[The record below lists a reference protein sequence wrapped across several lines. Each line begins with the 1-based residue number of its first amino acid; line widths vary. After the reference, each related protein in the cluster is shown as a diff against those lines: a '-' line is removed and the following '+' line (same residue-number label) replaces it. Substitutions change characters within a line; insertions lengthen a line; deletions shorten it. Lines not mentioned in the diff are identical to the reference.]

1 MIPLPEDERRRLE
14 ATLGHAFADASL
26 LLAALT
32 HRSHSYRA
40 DGKSG
45 ADYERLEFLG
55 DALLGFVVAD
65 WLYRDDPDSRE
76 GVLTWRRATVV
87 RESTLARAAQR
98 LELDRSIRLGR
109 GVPDRD
115 GQVNPALLADLF
127 EAVLGAIYMD
137 GGFAAGREFVLR
149 HLAGEL
155 AGVRGVEEIVEDYK
169 SRLQLHFQARL
180 QRTPRYRIVSR
191 SGPTHAL
198 ELEVEVLIDDRV
210 LARASGTSR
219 KQAEQDAA
227 RKAFE
232 RLEDA

>member
-1 MIPLPEDERRRLE
+1 MNVFTADERRRLE
-14 ATLGHAFADASL
+14 LVLGHVFTDPEL

-40 DGKSG
+40 DGRSA

-55 DALLGFVVAD
+55 DALLGFAVAE
-65 WLYRDDPDSRE
+65 WLYRDDEDARE

-87 RESTLARAAQR
+87 RESTLAEAARR
-98 LELDRSIRLGR
+98 LGLDQAIRLGR
-109 GVPDRD
+109 GVPLMD

-127 EAVLGAIYMD
+127 EAVLGAVYLD
-137 GGFAAGREFVLR
+137 AGFTAGRDFVLR
-149 HLAGEL
+149 HLADEL
-155 AGVRGVEEIVEDYK
+155 RGVRGLEEIVEDYK
-169 SRLQLHFQARL
+169 SRLQLYFQARL

-198 ELEVEVLIDDRV
+198 ELEVEVLIDDKV
-210 LARASGTSR
+210 LARASGSSR

-232 RLEDA
+232 CLEDR